1 MFLALLFII
10 LLFRLSISGWSRGRL
25 FGKSDDFATED
36 QFMAD
41 DTTRRTS
48 DAIVRAARWV
58 SGLELATHGTL
69 KWLKRSKLGIERVH
83 GR

>member
-10 LLFRLSISGWSRGRL
+10 LLFRLSIAGWNRGRL
-25 FGKSDDFATED
+25 FGNRDDFATED

-41 DTTRRTS
+41 DTTSRAS
-48 DAIVRAARWV
+48 DSIVRAARWV

-69 KWLKRSKLGIERVH
+69 RSKLGIERVH

>member
-10 LLFRLSISGWSRGRL
+10 LLFRLSIAVWNRGRL
-25 FGKSDDFATED
+25 FGKCDDFATED

-41 DTTRRTS
+41 DATS
-48 DAIVRAARWV
+48 EASDSIVREARWV

-69 KWLKRSKLGIERVH
+69 KWLRSKLGIERVH